1 MHHEADT
8 SIQKYVSERYYHL
21 HKPLPTSV
29 LYKPALT
36 WNTCPLLFMPSLFV
50 CPHTSFCPHNNLA
63 GLQRERQVNKVQV
76 SKTWKRHTSSLRSGW
91 VVGDMCVGGDTDK
104 GVRGALGPQGQ
115 TGGPKESQDGVWLD
129 AGRGS
134 HFRSRGVI
142 VGISLSTM
150 STMPEPYPVSAGA
163 WRRLLKNYAGKDGR
177 RRLFESIS
185 CKANR
190 PLWNTDPNC
199 RKITY

>member
-1 MHHEADT
+1 MWGGT
-8 SIQKYVSERYYHL
+8 LTRGSEG
-21 HKPLPTSV
+21 
-29 LYKPALT
+29 
-36 WNTCPLLFMPSLFV
+36 LLAP
-50 CPHTSFCPHNNLA
+50 
-63 GLQRERQVNKVQV
+63 
-76 SKTWKRHTSSLRSGW
+76 
-91 VVGDMCVGGDTDK
+91 K
-104 GVRGALGPQGQ
+104 GKQ
-115 TGGPKESQDGVWLD
+115 GGPKESQDGVWLD

-190 PLWNTDPNC
+190 PL
-199 RKITY
+199 